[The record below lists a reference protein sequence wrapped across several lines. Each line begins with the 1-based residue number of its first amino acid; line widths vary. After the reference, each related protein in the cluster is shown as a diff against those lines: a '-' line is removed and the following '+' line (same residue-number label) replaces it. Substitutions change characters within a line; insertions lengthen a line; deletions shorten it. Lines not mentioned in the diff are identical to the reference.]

1 MKTLNSICSVFLGLV
16 AMYLMITSD
25 TTLLFGAG
33 FACLLM
39 AIIFMNFVIMD
50 EQKQEIERLRRH
62 ILKGIM
68 KDG

>member
-1 MKTLNSICSVFLGLV
+1 MKTINSICSVLLGLV
-16 AMYLMITSD
+16 SMYLMITSD

-50 EQKQEIERLRRH
+50 EQKQEIERLRH
-62 ILKGIM
+62 IIM
-68 KDG
+68 KKMMND

>member
-1 MKTLNSICSVFLGLV
+1 MKTINSICSVLLGLV
-16 AMYLMITSD
+16 SIYLMITSD

-50 EQKQEIERLRRH
+50 EQKQEIERLRH
-62 ILKGIM
+62 IIM
-68 KDG
+68 KRMMNN

>member
-1 MKTLNSICSVFLGLV
+1 MKTINSICSVLLGLV
-16 AMYLMITSD
+16 SMYLMITSD

-50 EQKQEIERLRRH
+50 EQKQEIERLRH
-62 ILKGIM
+62 IIM
-68 KDG
+68 KKMMNN

>member
-1 MKTLNSICSVFLGLV
+1 MKTINSICSVLLGLV
-16 AMYLMITSD
+16 SMYLMITSD

-50 EQKQEIERLRRH
+50 EQKQEIERLRH
-62 ILKGIM
+62 IIM
-68 KDG
+68 KKMMTD

>member
-1 MKTLNSICSVFLGLV
+1 MKTINSICSVLLGLV
-16 AMYLMITSD
+16 SMYLMITSD

-50 EQKQEIERLRRH
+50 EQKQEIERLRH
-62 ILKGIM
+62 IIM
-68 KDG
+68 KKMINN